1 MFIHVNPIFLIQRSK
16 LNVDCSMFISPK
28 VAADV
33 PAAALDPGQAH
44 AFAED
49 VERHLEYGS
58 VHLTAIIENEKK

>member
-1 MFIHVNPIFLIQRSK
+1 
-16 LNVDCSMFISPK
+16 MFISPK